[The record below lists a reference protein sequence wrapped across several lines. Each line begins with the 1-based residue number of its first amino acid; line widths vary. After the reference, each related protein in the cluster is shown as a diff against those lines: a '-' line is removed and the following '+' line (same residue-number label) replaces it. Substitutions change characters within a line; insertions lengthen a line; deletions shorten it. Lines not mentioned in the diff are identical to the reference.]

1 MMKRGKLRSE
11 RGNKRKSVKK
21 NLLNSFNNMVKKNS
35 RKRVIVSG
43 VIVSVLSFSCVWYF
57 QSKSALASNREI
69 YKSLEIT
76 NKAEEVKT
84 VTAYD
89 KLIDGED
96 INILILG
103 DENYLGDVI
112 LKEDITSFIE
122 NTYNSKVKLT
132 NLSEDNATIYEQLN
146 KYINIKNREFD
157 LVFLCFEN
165 NDEKEI
171 SEINFSGIYESILRD
186 LKYNNTSVDIIP
198 IVKHESL
205 ISDVYY
211 QSINGLA
218 TYYGLDLAKVNEDVV
233 KNNIEGEGIEDFRE
247 SYCKNLTNIIENN
260 VNNKKEISTQYKD
273 AYYGVTTLFEP
284 YKVTLKGEKKKGFSV
299 SQNKVKSSSKN
310 DYIRYKV
317 DGNIIGLGYET
328 SKNGGIIEIYVNRIL
343 YRRIDTKSDNE
354 DLKYIL
360 ISSNLSGA
368 NEIKVVN
375 NDGGDVTLL
384 GVITSGNNTDS
395 KEVEGLN
402 NILARNTG
410 SYNGQIKDDS
420 LYENAKKETNE
431 ENKEKQKVETPIKKS
446 ENKNSSSQ
454 NASSKVKK
462 NESKNNDIPEVNNES
477 TIENKQGNTENSND
491 ILNNKEN
498 KNQQNG
504 GNILENNIYNNNNN
518 LGDGIT
524 ENNNQNIWGS
534 GNNEINSN
542 ENNEINMGGNNSNNN
557 PNNSVNNIDNGGNAL
572 NNNNNNSQNSSNAI
586 NNIGGGSSN
595 ENSNGGGEIG
605 EQTSQNKIN
614 NAQNTESVNSV
625 ESSTDNILSE

>member
-1 MMKRGKLRSE
+1 MMKRGKLGSD
-11 RGNKRKSVKK
+11 RGNKRKSIKK

-205 ISDVYY
+205 ISDAYY

-260 VNNKKEISTQYKD
+260 VNNKKK
-273 AYYGVTTLFEP
+273 
-284 YKVTLKGEKKKGFSV
+284 
-299 SQNKVKSSSKN
+299 
-310 DYIRYKV
+310 
-317 DGNIIGLGYET
+317 
-328 SKNGGIIEIYVNRIL
+328 
-343 YRRIDTKSDNE
+343 
-354 DLKYIL
+354 
-360 ISSNLSGA
+360 
-368 NEIKVVN
+368 
-375 NDGGDVTLL
+375 
-384 GVITSGNNTDS
+384 
-395 KEVEGLN
+395 
-402 NILARNTG
+402 
-410 SYNGQIKDDS
+410 
-420 LYENAKKETNE
+420 
-431 ENKEKQKVETPIKKS
+431 
-446 ENKNSSSQ
+446 
-454 NASSKVKK
+454 
-462 NESKNNDIPEVNNES
+462 
-477 TIENKQGNTENSND
+477 
-491 ILNNKEN
+491 
-498 KNQQNG
+498 
-504 GNILENNIYNNNNN
+504 
-518 LGDGIT
+518 
-524 ENNNQNIWGS
+524 
-534 GNNEINSN
+534 
-542 ENNEINMGGNNSNNN
+542 
-557 PNNSVNNIDNGGNAL
+557 
-572 NNNNNNSQNSSNAI
+572 
-586 NNIGGGSSN
+586 
-595 ENSNGGGEIG
+595 
-605 EQTSQNKIN
+605 
-614 NAQNTESVNSV
+614 
-625 ESSTDNILSE
+625 